1 MHARLRRPA
10 VALITTSL
18 SVAALG
24 FAPAAQAEVVMSTI
38 TGKVTGSGVGLE
50 DAQVSLY
57 TFNEEWG
64 EWVFARLYD
73 LTDGSGDYSIAVPE
87 GEYRITFSDFSDEF
101 ADEAYDNAR
110 HYFDADADAVS
121 VTSAAPV
128 VVNADLAVAA
138 HITGRVTGPGDT
150 GSLDGIRVVAYEEVV
165 AEDGVSYY
173 DYVTSET
180 TEADGSY
187 DLSGLAA
194 GDYRI
199 KFEDDVDGER
209 TYATE
214 YYENARALEGSATT
228 DVAVQTAGRVQDID
242 AQLELDSE
250 ITGTVTGAGDDSTG
264 PVAEAEVD
272 VLTKVG
278 NRWEYVAYAET
289 NEAGQYRVDGLPAGT
304 YRVEFGGEV
313 LGGYAREYWKNV
325 RLLGNA
331 TDVPVG
337 ANSTVDSINAQLV
350 VGEHN
355 SETGEQFVATA
366 EPTISGAP
374 VVGQTLTATTGS
386 WTTSDSSG
394 VQPTDFEY
402 AWFRGDDYI
411 DGAYGPTYVPTANDL
426 GLPITV
432 WVYADYDRSGYD
444 TGAAGSAPTAPV
456 SATAP
461 VTTPPVVT
469 PPVVTPPV
477 VTPPAPV
484 VDVPAALAKVL
495 AALDVAGKPK
505 VGKTVKVSGLDL
517 DLRTAV
523 TYKFQ
528 WFAGKK
534 AIKKATKSTLKIT
547 KAMKGKVLSVKVT
560 GTAGLDVEVGEAQG
574 RQGEVTWSTRVTS

>member
-10 VALITTSL
+10 VALLTTSL
-18 SVAALG
+18 AVAALG
-24 FAPAAQAEVVMSTI
+24 FVPAAHAEVGMSTI
-38 TGKVTGSGVGLE
+38 TGKVTGSGTGLE

-57 TFNEEWG
+57 TYNTEYE

-73 LTDGSGDYSIAVPE
+73 LTDGSGEYSIAVPE
-87 GEYRITFSDFSDEF
+87 GEYRITFSDHSDAF

-110 HYFDADADAVS
+110 HYFDADADTVR

-128 VVNADLAVAA
+128 EVNADLAVAA
-138 HITGRVTGPGDT
+138 HITGKVTGPGDT
-150 GSLDGIRVVAYEEVV
+150 GALGGIRVVAYEEIDPG
-165 AEDGVSYY
+165 DGESYY

-180 TEADGSY
+180 TEEDGSY
-187 DLSGLAA
+187 DLSGLGA

-199 KFEDDVDGER
+199 KFEESVDGER

-214 YYENARALEGSATT
+214 YYADAISLEGATT
-228 DVAVQTAGRVQDID
+228 EDVSVPSAGLVEDID
-242 AQLELDSE
+242 AQLALDSE
-250 ITGTVTGAGDDSTG
+250 ITGTVTGAGDGGTG
-264 PVAEAEVD
+264 PVVEAGVD

-278 NRWEYVAYAET
+278 TRWEYVAYAET
-289 NEAGQYRVDGLPAGT
+289 DGSGQYRVDGLPAGT

-313 LGGYAREYWKNV
+313 LGGYTYEFWKNV

-331 TDVPVG
+331 TNVPVAG
-337 ANSTVDSINAQLV
+337 NVTVDQIDSQLV

-355 SETGEQFVATA
+355 SETGAEFVATA

-374 VVGQTLTATTGS
+374 VVGQRLTATTGS

-394 VQPTDFEY
+394 VQPTDFQY
-402 AWFRGDDYI
+402 AWFRGGDYI
-411 DGAYGPTYVPTANDL
+411 PDAYGPTYVLTASDV
-426 GLPITV
+426 GQPITV

-461 VTTPPVVT
+461 TAPPVVT

-477 VTPPAPV
+477 VTPP
-484 VDVPAALAKVL
+484 VDVPAGL
-495 AALDVAGKPK
+495 AAVLKGVDTKGKPV
-505 VGKTVKVSGLDL
+505 VGKTVKVTGLDAMF
-517 DLRTAV
+517 RASTAV
-523 TYKFQ
+523 SYKFQ

-534 AIKKATKSTLKIT
+534 AIKKATKSKLKIT

-560 GTAGLDVEVGEAQG
+560 AKAAATTKSVKIKVGK
-574 RQGEVTWSTRVTS
+574 VK